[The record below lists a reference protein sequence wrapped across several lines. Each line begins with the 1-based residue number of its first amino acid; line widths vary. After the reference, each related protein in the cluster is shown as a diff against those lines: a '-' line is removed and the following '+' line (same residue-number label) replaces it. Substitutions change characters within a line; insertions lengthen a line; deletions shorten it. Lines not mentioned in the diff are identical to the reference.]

1 MLETNSLA
9 GVLPFSRMKESRGFW
24 QALEP
29 TTLLTLHRDKFRP
42 MIESQY
48 ELTKALVHYMTT
60 RVRETTQ
67 QIQQN
72 DKIMS
77 LGRLSAGL
85 AHELNNPVAAVVRSA
100 DTLREHLHAT
110 PERFKNVMAIQLS
123 DQQADVVN
131 DVMFKRLENKPTAQL
146 SLLERSDQE
155 DALTDWLD
163 DQGVDNALDLTQ
175 SLTDF
180 GFTVEDMELVLEHTG
195 QANLETVLGWL
206 VNNLVTEKLVVEI
219 GDASKRISTLIG
231 SIKSYTHMDRGT
243 GREAVQLREGLE
255 STLTLLK
262 HKLKEKHIQVE
273 INVPDAL
280 PVVQAWPGE
289 LNQVWTNLI
298 DNAVDAMGDG
308 GKLTISSERDR
319 EFLLTHITDT
329 GSGIPT
335 DVVRKIFDPF
345 FTTKSIGKGT
355 GLGLDIVQGI
365 IRHHNGSI
373 KVRSEPG
380 QTTFSV
386 CLPTG

>member
-48 ELTKALVHYMTT
+48 ELTEALVHYMTT

-110 PERFKNVMAIQLS
+110 PERFKNVMTIQLS
-123 DQQADVVN
+123 DQQVDVVN
-131 DVMFKRLENKPTAQL
+131 QLMFKRLESKPTVRL